1 MDEINVYLAELIKQK
16 KLSYREAEF
25 FVDYAYEMCLNN
37 VNDEEIESL
46 VTKEIKQEIEKK
58 ENEKLF

>member
-25 FVDYAYEMCLNN
+25 FVDYAYELCLND
-37 VNDEEIESL
+37 VNDEDIVSIIK
-46 VTKEIKQEIEKK
+46 KEINQDIKK
-58 ENEKLF
+58 KNEKLLR